1 MAVIEIVFWYWWIAA
16 VVLLFIELLVSGFFF
31 LWMAA
36 SALVTGFLLLLI
48 PDLIIDIQLLTFS
61 ILAVVFIAFGY
72 SYFKKNPIQSDHP
85 LLNIRGARHIG
96 KIFTLEEPIV
106 SGEGRLTVGHSIWK
120 IRGEDCGIGS
130 KVQVV
135 AVKGTVLEVV
145 KED

>member
-1 MAVIEIVFWYWWIAA
+1 MAGIEIIFWYWWIAA

-61 ILAVVFIAFGY
+61 ILSVVFIALGY
-72 SYFKKNPIQSDHP
+72 SYVKKNPIQSDHP

-106 SGEGRLTVGHSIWK
+106 NGEGRIKVGHSIWK

-130 KVQVV
+130 KVQVI

>member
-1 MAVIEIVFWYWWIAA
+1 MEGIEIVFWYWWIAA
-16 VVLLFIELLVSGFFF
+16 VVLLFIELLVTGFFF

-48 PDLIIDIQLLTFS
+48 PNLLFDIQLLVFS
-61 ILAVVFIAFGY
+61 VLSVVFIALGH

-96 KIFTLEEPIV
+96 KVFTLEQPIV
-106 SGEGRLTVGHSIWK
+106 GGEGKIKVGHSIWK
-120 IRGEDCGIGS
+120 IRGEDCETGS